1 MSEKRT
7 PFLSVDNVSKVFAG
21 YEALADVSLEIHQ
34 GEVLCLLGDNGAG
47 KSTLIKV
54 LSGFHTPT
62 SGTLE
67 VNGKPTTFKS
77 PRDASDLGISTVHQF
92 GGTFPLMSLSR
103 SFFVGVEPT
112 KGWGP
117 FTYFDKKKADGIVV
131 EQMQAMGI
139 TRVTDGDRLVGSLS
153 GGERQV
159 SAIARAVFFGA
170 KVLILDE
177 PTAALGVKEAAH
189 VLRIIMQAK
198 HRGIAVVLVT
208 HNVTHAMTVGDHF
221 AVLIHGRKADD
232 FAKGERT
239 REEITDLMAG
249 GEAMAELEEELA
261 GLTAASPVLEVE
273 TSPGIHGTPKMG
285 HDLHGQQE

>member
-1 MSEKRT
+1 MSEKSK
-7 PFLSVDNVSKVFAG
+7 PLLALKNVSKIFGSYA
-21 YEALADVSLEIHQ
+21 ALQDVSLEIHPGQ
-34 GEVLCLLGDNGAG
+34 VLCLLGDNGAG

-54 LSGFHTPT
+54 LSGFHEPT
-62 SGTLE
+62 TGE
-67 VNGKPTTFKS
+67 IEFNGKKEIFKS
-77 PRDASDLGISTVHQF
+77 PRDASDRGISTVHQF
-92 GGTFPLMSLSR
+92 GGTFPLMSLGR
-103 SFFVGVEPT
+103 SFFVGLEPT

-117 FTYFDKKKADGIVV
+117 FKRFDRKFANGVVV
-131 EQMQAMGI
+131 EQMQQMGI

-159 SAIARAVFFGA
+159 SAIARAVYFGA

-208 HNVTHAMTVGDHF
+208 HNVSHALTVGDHF
-221 AVLIHGRKADD
+221 AVLIHGKKADD

-239 REEITDLMAG
+239 REQITDLMAG
-249 GEAMAELEEELA
+249 GEAMAELESELA
-261 GLTAASPVLEVE
+261 ALTGTIKQVL
-273 TSPGIHGTPKMG
+273 
-285 HDLHGQQE
+285 D

>member
-1 MSEKRT
+1 VSEKGT
-7 PFLSVDNVSKVFAG
+7 PYMSVENVSKVFAG
-21 YEALADVSLEIHQ
+21 YEALADVSLDIYP

-47 KSTLIKV
+47 KSTLIKI

-62 SGTLE
+62 SGTLKIDGAATE
-67 VNGKPTTFKS
+67 FKS

-103 SFFVGVEPT
+103 SFFVGVELT

-117 FTYFDKKKADGIVV
+117 FTYFDKKRAGGIVV
-131 EQMQAMGI
+131 EQMQQMGI
-139 TRVTDGDRLVGSLS
+139 TRVTDGERLVGSLS

-159 SAIARAVFFGA
+159 SAIARAVYFGA

-239 REEITDLMAG
+239 REQITDLMAG
-249 GEAMAELEEELA
+249 GEAMAELEAELA
-261 GLTAASPVLEVE
+261 GLTAGSPPLVVE
-273 TSPGIHGTPKMG
+273 AAPGIHGSPQKG
-285 HDLHGQQE
+285 HDLAAPLE

>member
-1 MSEKRT
+1 MSDKST
-7 PFLSVDNVSKVFAG
+7 PLMSLESVWKVFGG
-21 YEALADVSLEIHQ
+21 YEALADVSLEIRA

-54 LSGFHTPT
+54 LSGFHEPT
-62 SGTLE
+62 SGTLKVDGQPME
-67 VNGKPTTFKS
+67 FKS

-92 GGTFPLMSLSR
+92 GGTFPLMSLGR

-112 KGWGP
+112 KGFGP
-117 FTYFDKKKADGIVV
+117 FKYFDKTHANDVVV
-131 EQMQAMGI
+131 EQMQQMGI
-139 TRVTDGDRLVGSLS
+139 TRVTDGERLVGSLS

-159 SAIARAVFFGA
+159 SAIARAVYFGA

-198 HRGIAVVLVT
+198 YRGIAVVLVT
-208 HNVTHAMTVGDHF
+208 HNVSHAMTVGDHF

-239 REEITDLMAG
+239 REEVTDLMAG
-249 GEAMAELEEELA
+249 GEAMAELELEIST
-261 GLTAASPVLEVE
+261 LTSSDE
-273 TSPGIHGTPKMG
+273 S
-285 HDLHGQQE
+285 LH